1 MTNAEQALIDNLDKL
16 KAAIAQADELY
27 GKKIERLEL
36 RVQELTAIV
45 NETIELVD
53 NSDGVSGL
61 HLNGDI
67 ATWRELMENGWLGCL
82 ADELDKNTI

>member
-1 MTNAEQALIDNLDKL
+1 MDNTLEQLTKL
-16 KAAIAQADELY
+16 KAAIAQADALY
-27 GKKIERLEL
+27 AKKIERLEL
-36 RVQELTAIV
+36 RVQELTNVV
-45 NETIELVD
+45 NEMVELVD

-67 ATWRELMENGWLGCL
+67 ATWRELMDNGWLGCL